1 MASGRLDAG
10 GVSAL
15 RALKHLMTAKA
26 VDYDFQYYVLPQPAD
41 APVTVGP
48 HHWPR
53 EARDRCSSRGI

>member
-1 MASGRLDAG
+1 MAAGRLDAG
-10 GVSAL
+10 GVAAL

-48 HHWPR
+48 H
-53 EARDRCSSRGI
+53 AAYGCSQYPPMSPP